1 MSAPARTQRP
11 IDVLKNLPSNIEAE
25 KSFLGSVFIDN
36 GVLDREILIPEDFR
50 LESHR
55 RIYMA
60 VKELWEGRIPIDPV
74 ILSDLLDKKEWSR
87 HTGGFE
93 YLDELSIVV
102 PTAANAPHYAR
113 ILREQ
118 TALRKSKILNAQ
130 HAQAIDEGDL
140 EKVERIE
147 RKMAEREDPGESD
160 PSIDAAAL
168 SPVPPREH
176 IVKDWIPRG
185 IAIALHGPPGTG
197 KSVFL
202 TNMTVAVA
210 GGQAFYGME
219 TLPGRVMYVSNEWA
233 DNDEISRIWYE
244 KTREIPHGRLALEP
258 SRPLLEWVS
267 TEKDGHRKS
276 EWIFTAQG
284 RKILRKIEKMRP
296 DLIVFD
302 TVLGLC
308 SGVEQLNNAMTYE
321 LGDLLQKQVA
331 SKFNAA
337 LIAVAHTNQASTK
350 ESLESRLHY
359 EAMAGGNGLPGAV
372 RMTIGL
378 TKVRASDF
386 GKEAE
391 KLSRDLVAVGSSK
404 FNVEGF
410 RPHWTNNRP
419 GFFAWGRSGLEL
431 DPNPVSALIRKE
443 KNKETEPIKFMTEGA
458 VIGEKGGDDEN
469 FLPF

>member
-1 MSAPARTQRP
+1 MSAPARASRPVEALRNLP
-11 IDVLKNLPSNIEAE
+11 IDIDNEKNLISCLLQKP
-25 KSFLGSVFIDN
+25 
-36 GVLDREILIPEDFR
+36 
-50 LESHR
+50 
-55 RIYMA
+55 
-60 VKELWEGRIPIDPV
+60 
-74 ILSDLLDKKEWSR
+74 DLLR
-87 HTGGFE
+87 
-93 YLDELSIVV
+93 DESLSFSVYDFHFQ
-102 PTAANAPHYAR
+102 PHCR
-113 ILREQ
+113 I
-118 TALRKSKILNAQ
+118 
-130 HAQAIDEGDL
+130 AQAIIDLDADWIVPDPGMIANLLTDRSDRDYLLDLADNMWASPSNARFYAEKLSEVREKRQAILDAEKLSRAAKSGDL
-140 EKVERIE
+140 EAISRVRGEIAK
-147 RKMAEREDPGESD
+147 REEPGESNS
-160 PSIDAAAL
+160 SIDAAAL

-202 TNMTVAVA
+202 TNMTVAIA

-244 KTREIPHGRLALEP
+244 KTREIPAGRLALEP

-267 TEKDGHRKS
+267 KEKDGHRKS
-276 EWIFTAQG
+276 EWVFTAQG

-359 EAMAGGNGLPGAV
+359 EAMAGGNGLPGALL
-372 RMTIGL
+372 MSIGL
-378 TKVRASDF
+378 TKVQASDF
-386 GKEAE
+386 GKDVED
-391 KLSRDLVAVGSSK
+391 LSRDLVAVGSSK
-404 FNVEGF
+404 YNVKGF
-410 RPHWTNNRP
+410 RPCWT
-419 GFFAWGRSGLEL
+419 
-431 DPNPVSALIRKE
+431 
-443 KNKETEPIKFMTEGA
+443 M
-458 VIGEKGGDDEN
+458 
-469 FLPF
+469 